1 MLKHTA
7 LFLSFFL
14 IVLLVNAQ
22 RTALPKQHAKQ
33 SEKLEKRNKIN
44 AMIRNEEEGIPAF
57 EKHANFSFKS
67 NHDGYGILF
76 EKGKMKTPYKS
87 SIFQFEFGEK
97 HHPKQEKQSSSEFTN
112 SGFAIFGRPFVFGK
126 QNIFYQLKVG
136 TGQQILIGGKG
147 NKNGVAVYAI
157 AVAGLSAGMTRP
169 YYMEFSAPGGTEK
182 IKFTEARRST
192 FLSADRIIGGTGLQ
206 LGWNE
211 MKFSPGAY
219 AKGAL
224 RFDWARFNQ
233 VVSAIEVGFGF
244 DYYAQKIVQMVDN
257 PGKSFFPTGSIGL
270 VFGNRK

>member
-7 LFLSFFL
+7 FIISFSL
-14 IVLLVNAQ
+14 IVLFVNAQ
-22 RTALPKQHAKQ
+22 RPSVMRAGAKEA
-33 SEKLEKRNKIN
+33 EKLEKRNKIN

-67 NHDGYGILF
+67 NHDGYGVIY

-157 AVAGLSAGMTRP
+157 VVAGAQVS
-169 YYMEFSAPGGTEK
+169 SWDGTK
-182 IKFTEARRST
+182 
-192 FLSADRIIGGTGLQ
+192 
-206 LGWNE
+206 
-211 MKFSPGAY
+211 
-219 AKGAL
+219 
-224 RFDWARFNQ
+224 
-233 VVSAIEVGFGF
+233 
-244 DYYAQKIVQMVDN
+244 
-257 PGKSFFPTGSIGL
+257 
-270 VFGNRK
+270 